1 MPVQS
6 CTENGKNGWSYGK
19 SGKCYIYPDGDEKA
33 SGKAKQQAYLQGA
46 AITKGKMTESEGI
59 GYITHNLEKET

>member
-6 CTENGKNGWSYGK
+6 CTENGKSGWSWGK
-19 SGKCYIYPDGDEKA
+19 GKCYTYPTGDEKA

-46 AITKGKMTESEGI
+46 AITKGKMTEAQEGV
-59 GYITHNLEKET
+59 GYISHNLEKE